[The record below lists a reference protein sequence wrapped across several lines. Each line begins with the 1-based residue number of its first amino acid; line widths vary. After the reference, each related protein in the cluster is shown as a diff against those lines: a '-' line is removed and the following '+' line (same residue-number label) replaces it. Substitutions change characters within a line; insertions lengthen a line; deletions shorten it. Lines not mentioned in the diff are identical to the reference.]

1 MAKYKITSVDE
12 IKGHVTFQCLKNDG
26 TIIST
31 ETRGDLPIE
40 DKVAVDTELSRYAV
54 EIAKAAKAARTAD
67 AALTA
72 IVGVAQTAKEA

>member
-1 MAKYKITSVDE
+1 MAKYKITAIDE
-12 IKGHVTFQCLKNDG
+12 EKGFVTFQCLKNDG

-40 DKVAVDTELSRYAV
+40 DKEAVDTELSRYAV
-54 EIAKAAKAARTAD
+54 EIVKAVKAARVAD
-67 AALTA
+67 TALTA

>member
-12 IKGHVTFQCLKNDG
+12 TKGHVTFQCLKNDG
-26 TIIST
+26 TVVST

-40 DKVAVDTELSRYAV
+40 DKAAVDEELSRYAV
-54 EIAKAAKAARTAD
+54 EIVAASKAARKAD

-72 IVGVAQTAKEA
+72 IVGTAQTAKEA

>member
-1 MAKYKITSVDE
+1 MAKYKITAIDE
-12 IKGHVTFQCLKNDG
+12 AKGVVSFQCLKNDG

-40 DKVAVDTELSRYAV
+40 DKEAVGVELSRYAV
-54 EIAKAAKAARTAD
+54 EIVAASKAARKAD